1 MDTVKNSKKVQRTK
15 REEEVGLD
23 ILVNTV
29 SSADLGARYGGP
41 GDEYDTNKLLSMVN
55 AGFTE
60 REEASEPDSIEV
72 YPGILDAGNADE
84 ASSDVDS
91 ERGEDGE
98 RHGGHKKKKNKT
110 KKVKQPKDKES
121 FIKIILLKQNYLFYF
136 FSLFVFVSF
145 GNSAFWCF
153 ENFKIELIQRIRLQK

>member
-1 MDTVKNSKKVQRTK
+1 MRYEHGWKFAKVHRTR

-60 REEASEPDSIEV
+60 REESSEPDSIEV
-72 YPGILDAGNADE
+72 YPGLLDAENADE
-84 ASSDVDS
+84 ASLDVDS

-136 FSLFVFVSF
+136 FHYLFSSVL
-145 GNSAFWCF
+145 
-153 ENFKIELIQRIRLQK
+153 EIRLFGALKTLK

>member
-1 MDTVKNSKKVQRTK
+1 MKVNRAR
-15 REEEVGLD
+15 REEEIGLD

-55 AGFTE
+55 GGFTQ
-60 REEASEPDSIEV
+60 REEADGNEV
-72 YPGILDAGNADE
+72 ETNADGE
-84 ASSDVDS
+84 S

-110 KKVKQPKDKES
+110 KKVKQPKDKEC
-121 FIKIILLKQNYLFYF
+121 FTKIILIREKNILF
-136 FSLFVFVSF
+136 
-145 GNSAFWCF
+145 
-153 ENFKIELIQRIRLQK
+153 

>member
-1 MDTVKNSKKVQRTK
+1 MSHEHGWKFSKVKRAK
-15 REEEVGLD
+15 REGEIGLD

-60 REEASEPDSIEV
+60 REEANESDSIEV
-72 YPGILDAGNADE
+72 YPGLLDAENADG
-84 ASSDVDS
+84 SDVDS

-121 FIKIILLKQNYLFYF
+121 FTKIINFILTKLFILFFHYLFL
-136 FSLFVFVSF
+136 SVL
-145 GNSAFWCF
+145 
-153 ENFKIELIQRIRLQK
+153 EIRLFGALKKS

>member
-1 MDTVKNSKKVQRTK
+1 M
-15 REEEVGLD
+15 
-23 ILVNTV
+23 NTV
-29 SSADLGARYGGP
+29 SSADLDARYGGP
-41 GDEYDTNKLLSMVN
+41 GDGYDTNKLLSMVN

-72 YPGILDAGNADE
+72 YPGLLDAENADE

-121 FIKIILLKQNYLFYF
+121 FIKIILLK
-136 FSLFVFVSF
+136 
-145 GNSAFWCF
+145 
-153 ENFKIELIQRIRLQK
+153 

>member
-1 MDTVKNSKKVQRTK
+1 MKVNRAR
-15 REEEVGLD
+15 REEEIGLD

-55 AGFTE
+55 GGFTQ
-60 REEASEPDSIEV
+60 REEADGNET
-72 YPGILDAGNADE
+72 NADAE
-84 ASSDVDS
+84 S

-110 KKVKQPKDKES
+110 KKVKQPKDKEC
-121 FIKIILLKQNYLFYF
+121 FTKIILIREKIFYFKIIISTKLFILFFIIYFSQFWKWTKQNIFML
-136 FSLFVFVSF
+136 
-145 GNSAFWCF
+145 
-153 ENFKIELIQRIRLQK
+153 

>member
-1 MDTVKNSKKVQRTK
+1 MCHEQGWKFAKVKRAR

-29 SSADLGARYGGP
+29 SSGDLGARYGGP

-55 AGFTE
+55 AGFTAK
-60 REEASEPDSIEV
+60 EESQDSIEV
-72 YPGILDAGNADE
+72 YPGLLDADGQDGADE
-84 ASSDVDS
+84 EGDS

-121 FIKIILLKQNYLFYF
+121 FTKIIKNNFNSNNFILTELFILF
-136 FSLFVFVSF
+136 FFIICFRQFSSWVFSNF
-145 GNSAFWCF
+145 CF
-153 ENFKIELIQRIRLQK
+153 F